1 MSEFDPAKARETLIR
16 LRDDLESL
24 TATADESS
32 QVVELDQTRVGRLSR
47 MDAMQAQAM
56 ARESG
61 RRRAI
66 TLRNIAS
73 ALTRVDNGEY
83 GFCLECDEPISPKR
97 LEFDPAARLCIQCAQ
112 RAEL

>member
-1 MSEFDPAKARETLIR
+1 MSEFDPAKAREMLIR

-66 TLRNIAS
+66 TLQNIAS

-97 LEFDPAARLCIQCAQ
+97 LEFDPAARLCIGCAQ
-112 RAEL
+112 LAEL